1 MKNHLGLTPDQIA
14 SLYKLKRK
22 MDRRKGSPTLPLAE
36 YLDLKP
42 VKVRKNGRVYL
53 TFSILILMGTV
64 LYFQLGL

>member
-1 MKNHLGLTPDQIA
+1 MKKRLGLTPDQIA

-22 MDRRKGSPTLPLAE
+22 MDRRRRSPTPPLSE

-42 VKVRKNGRVYL
+42 VRDRKGSGVYL

-64 LYFQLGL
+64 LYFQLGF